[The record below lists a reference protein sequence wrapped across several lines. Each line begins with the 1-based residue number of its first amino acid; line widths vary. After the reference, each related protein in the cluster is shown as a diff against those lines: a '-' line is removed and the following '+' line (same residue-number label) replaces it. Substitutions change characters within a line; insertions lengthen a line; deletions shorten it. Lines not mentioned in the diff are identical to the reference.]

1 LLQSKSG
8 QFVEALC
15 VVRFIAG
22 RKNSV
27 SLLVPVNGN
36 LTTVQTNTFSE
47 ARLGQHLFHALCAS
61 DSVEV
66 PGWGVFT
73 VRPYG
78 ADIQLVSGLFLPPA
92 RRVSFSPNEA
102 VRGESFLRQVAS
114 VEGCDAAEATRLVHN
129 VVRGWRVRLDRGERI
144 FLESIGAFSLRNTF
158 QWVFQPALEANFLP
172 ESYGLPIYR
181 LPVLVPANEVP
192 VRSLRATVSP
202 VRSSAPEPATPS
214 AAARTA
220 PASARIPSAD
230 HSEERAAPPVRP
242 LSDRRIR
249 SNREKWLAPIRSAA
263 VFTGIVG
270 LLVVGGTKPGF
281 QQDVQNVLHEASW
294 MRLPKLAWPSMDL
307 FSQPPLEE
315 PVSPQKEVEAP
326 AAATKTAEP
335 APAVETPAP
344 PVSQPQAEA
353 SRDEEPANEPAR
365 VDAAWAK
372 PAQADAPAASVS
384 KEVKSTTSATSA
396 KKTSTSSKGVTATQ
410 ESKDHYYLVVG
421 AFGDRANA
429 ERLVSTLRAQGQNA
443 QIVPSSLGTTKVA
456 AGSARTEEEAQAQRE
471 VLKKS
476 FPAVW
481 VFRGNP
487 QP

>member
-1 LLQSKSG
+1 MREAR
-8 QFVEALC
+8 FV
-15 VVRFIAG
+15 AG
-22 RKNSV
+22 RKKSV
-27 SLLVPVNGN
+27 SLLVPMNGN
-36 LTTVQTNTFSE
+36 PTTVHTNTFSE

-66 PGWGVFT
+66 PGWGVFA
-73 VRPYG
+73 VRPFG

-92 RRVSFSPNEA
+92 RRVSFSPNDS
-102 VRGESFLRQVAS
+102 VLGESFLRQVAS
-114 VEGCDAAEATRLVHN
+114 VEGCDSSEAARLVHN

-144 FLESIGAFSLRNTF
+144 FLDSIGAFSLRNGF

-181 LPVLVPANEVP
+181 LPVLVPADEVP
-192 VRSLRATVSP
+192 VRALRATVSP
-202 VRSSAPEPATPS
+202 ARSSAPETTIPS
-214 AAARTA
+214 DAVRKAPAAARTTA
-220 PASARIPSAD
+220 PINPEAGAT
-230 HSEERAAPPVRP
+230 PPARP
-242 LSDRRIR
+242 LTDRRIR

-281 QQDVQNVLHEASW
+281 QQDIQNVLHEASW

-315 PVSPQKEVEAP
+315 PASPKKEVEAP
-326 AAATKTAEP
+326 AAVTATAES

-344 PVSQPQAEA
+344 PVSQPQA
-353 SRDEEPANEPAR
+353 
-365 VDAAWAK
+365 
-372 PAQADAPAASVS
+372 DAPAETSVS
-384 KEVKSTTSATSA
+384 KEDKSTTSATSA
-396 KKTSTSSKGVTATQ
+396 EKDKASSKGVTATK
-410 ESKDHYYLVVG
+410 ESKDQYYLVVG

-429 ERLVSTLRAQGQNA
+429 ERLVNTLRAQGQNA

-456 AGSARTEEEAQAQRE
+456 AGVARSEEEAQAQRD

>member
-1 LLQSKSG
+1 
-8 QFVEALC
+8 
-15 VVRFIAG
+15 VRFVAG
-22 RKNSV
+22 KKNSV
-27 SLLVPVNGN
+27 SLLVPVNGKLN
-36 LTTVQTNTFSE
+36 TVQTNTFTE
-47 ARLGQHLFHALCAS
+47 ARLGQHLFHALCSS
-61 DSVEV
+61 DTVEV
-66 PGWGVFT
+66 PGWGVFL

-78 ADIQLVSGLFLPPA
+78 ADIQLISGLFLPPA
-92 RRVSFSPNEA
+92 RRVSFSPNNA
-102 VRGESFLRQVAS
+102 VLGESLLRQVAS
-114 VEGCDAAEATRLVHN
+114 VEGCDPSEAARLVHN

-192 VRSLRATVSP
+192 ARALRATVSP
-202 VRSSAPEPATPS
+202 VRPSAPETAAPS

-220 PASARIPSAD
+220 PAAARTNAASNPQV
-230 HSEERAAPPVRP
+230 RATPPVRP

-315 PVSPQKEVEAP
+315 PASPQKEAGTP
-326 AAATKTAEP
+326 AAATKTVES
-335 APAVETPAP
+335 APAVETPAQ

-353 SRDEEPANEPAR
+353 SLDQVPASDPAQF
-365 VDAAWAK
+365 DAALAK
-372 PAQADAPAASVS
+372 PARTQADAPSESSAS
-384 KEVKSTTSATSA
+384 KEDKSTRSATYA
-396 KKTSTSSKGVTATQ
+396 TKTNASSKGVTASN
-410 ESKDHYYLVVG
+410 ESKDLYYLVVG
-421 AFGDRANA
+421 AFGDRTNA
-429 ERLVSTLRAQGQNA
+429 ERLVVTLRAKGQSA

-456 AGSARTEEEAQAQRE
+456 AGVARSQEEAQAQRE

-476 FPAVW
+476 FSAVW

-487 QP
+487 Q

>member
-1 LLQSKSG
+1 M
-8 QFVEALC
+8 
-15 VVRFIAG
+15 
-22 RKNSV
+22 
-27 SLLVPVNGN
+27 
-36 LTTVQTNTFSE
+36 QTNVLTE

-66 PGWGVFT
+66 PGWGVFS

-92 RRVSFSPNEA
+92 RRISFAPNDA
-102 VRGESFLRQVAS
+102 VQGLALLRQVES
-114 VEGCDAAEATRLVHN
+114 VEACTPSEAARWVN
-129 VVRGWRVRLDRGERI
+129 DVVRSWRVRLDRGERV
-144 FLESIGAFSLRNTF
+144 FLDSIGAFSLRSGF

-181 LPVLVPANEVP
+181 LPVLVPVDEVP
-192 VRSLRATVSP
+192 VRALRATVSP
-202 VRSSAPEPATPS
+202 TRSSSSERTTAESVERKNPAFTPS
-214 AAARTA
+214 TPEFKTKEGANQ
-220 PASARIPSAD
+220 
-230 HSEERAAPPVRP
+230 PVHP
-242 LSDRRIR
+242 VSDRRIR

-315 PVSPQKEVEAP
+315 PASPKKEVEAP
-326 AAATKTAEP
+326 AAANQASESVAAETTETTSTPAADPVLESNPTPERVSEP
-335 APAVETPAP
+335 AE
-344 PVSQPQAEA
+344 
-353 SRDEEPANEPAR
+353 EPAR
-365 VDAAWAK
+365 VDAVWAK
-372 PAQADAPAASVS
+372 PAPSERDKPAPSDASTLDKVEDSASAV
-384 KEVKSTTSATSA
+384 
-396 KKTSTSSKGVTATQ
+396 KKTKTSSKGVKATAGT
-410 ESKDHYYLVVG
+410 KDQYYLVVG
-421 AFGDRANA
+421 AFGDRTNA
-429 ERLVSTLRAQGQNA
+429 ERLVETLRAQGQNA
-443 QIVPSSLGTTKVA
+443 QIVPSNVGTVKVA
-456 AGSARTEEEAQAQRE
+456 ADVARTEEEARAQRE

-481 VFRGNP
+481 VFRGNA